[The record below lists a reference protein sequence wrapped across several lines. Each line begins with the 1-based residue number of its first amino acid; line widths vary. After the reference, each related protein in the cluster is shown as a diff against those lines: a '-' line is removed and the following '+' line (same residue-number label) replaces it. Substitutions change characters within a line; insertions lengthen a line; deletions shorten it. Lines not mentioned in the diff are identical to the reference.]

1 MENRSLDDFLD
12 GEKSE
17 SEPAEPAEPADP
29 DGTGE
34 AGAKV
39 DAAEEADVNTD
50 GEANTDANA
59 KAGADAKADTNAE
72 SGTGGSAEASTDDD
86 VRVDPAGV
94 EPAATTYAAG
104 EGECAACGEAVGE
117 RWRGEA
123 GLVCPACK
131 EW

>member
-12 GEKSE
+12 GEGSE
-17 SEPAEPAEPADP
+17 SEPAEPAGP
-29 DGTGE
+29 DATGE
-34 AGAKV
+34 AK
-39 DAAEEADVNTD
+39 AEPETD
-50 GEANTDANA
+50 GDADADAEVDTNEDA
-59 KAGADAKADTNAE
+59 ESGADAESSAD
-72 SGTGGSAEASTDDD
+72 SD
-86 VRVDPAGV
+86 VRVEPAGV

-104 EGECAACGEAVGE
+104 EGECAACGGAVRE

>member
-12 GEKSE
+12 GENPE
-17 SEPAEPAEPADP
+17 SDP
-29 DGTGE
+29 GSVEQAE
-34 AGAKV
+34 AGETAP
-39 DAAEEADVNTD
+39 AGEEAS
-50 GEANTDANA
+50 G
-59 KAGADAKADTNAE
+59 DT
-72 SGTGGSAEASTDDD
+72 TG
-86 VRVDPAGV
+86 VDPESI

-104 EGECAACGEAVGE
+104 AGECAACGEAVRE

>member
-12 GEKSE
+12 SEGSE
-17 SEPAEPAEPADP
+17 SGPAEQAGP
-29 DGTGE
+29 DATGE
-34 AGAKV
+34 AK
-39 DAAEEADVNTD
+39 AEPETD
-50 GEANTDANA
+50 GEADAHA
-59 KAGADAKADTNAE
+59 ESGADAESSAD
-72 SGTGGSAEASTDDD
+72 GD
-86 VRVDPAGV
+86 VRVEPAGV

-104 EGECAACGEAVGE
+104 EGECAACGGAVRE

>member
-12 GEKSE
+12 GEGSE
-17 SEPAEPAEPADP
+17 SEPAEQAGP
-29 DGTGE
+29 DATGE
-34 AGAKV
+34 AK
-39 DAAEEADVNTD
+39 AEPETD
-50 GEANTDANA
+50 GEADAHA
-59 KAGADAKADTNAE
+59 ESGADAEVDAE
-72 SGTGGSAEASTDDD
+72 SGADAESSADGD
-86 VRVDPAGV
+86 VRVEPAGV

-104 EGECAACGEAVGE
+104 EGECAACGGAVRE

>member
-12 GEKSE
+12 GEGSE
-17 SEPAEPAEPADP
+17 SEPAEQAGP
-29 DGTGE
+29 DATGE
-34 AGAKV
+34 AK
-39 DAAEEADVNTD
+39 AEPETD
-50 GEANTDANA
+50 GEAES
-59 KAGADAKADTNAE
+59 GADAEADADAEVDAE
-72 SGTGGSAEASTDDD
+72 SGADAESSADSD
-86 VRVDPAGV
+86 VRVEPAGV

-104 EGECAACGEAVGE
+104 EGECAACGGAVRE

>member
-12 GEKSE
+12 GEGSE
-17 SEPAEPAEPADP
+17 SEPAEQAGP
-29 DGTGE
+29 DATGE
-34 AGAKV
+34 AK
-39 DAAEEADVNTD
+39 AEPETD
-50 GEANTDANA
+50 GEADAHA
-59 KAGADAKADTNAE
+59 ESGADAESSAD
-72 SGTGGSAEASTDDD
+72 GD
-86 VRVDPAGV
+86 VRVEPAGV

-104 EGECAACGEAVGE
+104 EGECAACGGAVRE